1 MEDFPFKLNI
11 NYKNNIEEGI
21 KPPFN
26 FSLLTDLIKEKL
38 NLKKIFLFYFDINGI
53 EIEIKNNNDYINFIE
68 YSTNQN
74 VKEIE
79 IIIKENKEKK
89 KENKNEIKKN
99 KNISLA
105 SNNEIGDFC
114 EYDYF
119 GDTRNR
125 KGMINQGYT
134 KHNIGYKEQKRIYYI
149 KEKKEMQRKE
159 QKEKEKLI
167 EKYQKI
173 EEYHKKIFKE
183 NKKKKTLIF
192 YYI

>member
-38 NLKKIFLFYFDINGI
+38 NLKKIFIFYFDINGI

-68 YSTNQN
+68 CSTNQN

-149 KEKKEMQRKE
+149 KEKKEMQREMQRKKNKE
-159 QKEKEKLI
+159 QLI
-167 EKYQKI
+167 EKF
-173 EEYHKKIFKE
+173 EEVEENRKRKLKE
-183 NKKKKTLIF
+183 FGKKKKH
-192 YYI
+192 

>member
-149 KEKKEMQRKE
+149 KEKKDMQREE
-159 QKEKEKLI
+159 QEREEKEKE
-167 EKYQKI
+167 EEEQKKT
-173 EEYHKKIFKE
+173 ENE
-183 NKKKKTLIF
+183 NKKSKKKKKK
-192 YYI
+192 